1 MTLLTNPSVNQP
13 RDAATVATVLVVWP
27 AAVLFLGGWAL
38 IHPTRAD
45 LSGQVSG
52 PIADPALGY
61 TRSLP

>member
-38 IHPTRAD
+38 IHRDA
-45 LSGQVSG
+45 S
-52 PIADPALGY
+52 
-61 TRSLP
+61 